1 MVIDFHL
8 FKLCRKYKNY
18 SFNRRCNPVNFNLKK
33 YFTHMFEV
41 QLLQLTQTSYIKYMH
56 VINKRLVYMNDADHH
71 HHHHPHAK
79 KKKNTLWVPSLT
91 SSCWAYRN
99 KNIRIDERYSNRS
112 FVRIDSDICHKYKRK
127 SLKMTS
133 KGVVKYL

>member
-8 FKLCRKYKNY
+8 FKLCWKYKNY
-18 SFNRRCNPVNFNLKK
+18 SFDRRCNSVNFNLKK

-41 QLLQLTQTSYIKYMH
+41 QLLQLTQTSYMKYMH

-79 KKKNTLWVPSLT
+79 KKKNTL
-91 SSCWAYRN
+91 
-99 KNIRIDERYSNRS
+99 
-112 FVRIDSDICHKYKRK
+112 
-127 SLKMTS
+127 
-133 KGVVKYL
+133 